1 MPYVTSIGTQVPRN
15 WGLSSEIRGSCA
27 GIGVIGY
34 EGVGFAE
41 GLRGLRTHRI
51 QRHHCRQGDL
61 RGIQI
66 NLVHNVFRSAGESA
80 VTIVGGATNG
90 AG

>member
-1 MPYVTSIGTQVPRN
+1 MSDVTSIGTQVPRSR
-15 WGLSSEIRGSCA
+15 GITPQIRGSRT

-51 QRHHCRQGDL
+51 RHRYCRRGDL
-61 RGIQI
+61 RGAQI
-66 NLVHNVFRSAGESA
+66 NLVHNVFRSAGCRQ
-80 VTIVGGATNG
+80 
-90 AG
+90 